1 MATKKVS
8 NQKTL
13 VPSSSLPAFENLYD
27 VESETPARS
36 QRIDNGMVKKLE
48 DESKELV
55 KQLREASGSREL
67 KLIDRIVGIG
77 LKLTQG
83 KTTDKISNE
92 LIGLRMALNAINP
105 HELTRK
111 NFASKLMS
119 RFPFFRVFDQS
130 GMNLCPIR
138 FG

>member
-13 VPSSSLPAFENLYD
+13 VPPSSLPAFENLYD

-55 KQLREASGSREL
+55 KQLREAASPR
-67 KLIDRIVGIG
+67 
-77 LKLTQG
+77 
-83 KTTDKISNE
+83 
-92 LIGLRMALNAINP
+92 
-105 HELTRK
+105 TR
-111 NFASKLMS
+111 
-119 RFPFFRVFDQS
+119 
-130 GMNLCPIR
+130 
-138 FG
+138 